1 MPNPIKYN
9 SSTETNALNV
19 GNFWIGTGDV
29 DKGPTSVT
37 GYYNGITPPPDGYTI
52 YVHKANQGPSIR
64 IASDDSELIE
74 ITNDIARASYT
85 TITQCFNYFE
95 GQNDKM
101 VTHQTMN
108 FRITDGLVLD
118 LDGNNIPSY
127 PHNGTTWHDL
137 SGGGN
142 NGTLVNG
149 PTFNSNGY
157 FNFDGTDD
165 YIELG
170 SSNTSLVQ
178 GKTEVSM
185 GILFKLDDTA
195 SLRGLIGTLNYGC
208 GQNLGLAAHFSS
220 LNFYNDTGTCYSV
233 NVGGVET
240 GKWLYAVGTY
250 DGTTT
255 KVYLIKDG
263 VLNQGSG
270 AGTKSGATNIF
281 SSKFR
286 VMGPNHSYRTNGQC
300 ANAFVYN
307 KTLTEA
313 EVLQNY
319 YQGPIVTDGLIRAL
333 DFSNLMS
340 YEIGNSSGYDLTGN
354 DTFDLFNTPT
364 PVTDFG
370 GGISCNNTD
379 EFIALADKTPTDY
392 VSVEVW
398 FRRDTADSG
407 ENIIFNKENSW
418 EIKEQGG
425 NIYWAVKANNKGWF
439 WYDSTANIAVGETI
453 QFVLTYDGNYVK
465 SYKNGELIQ
474 TYTYPSGGV
483 LASQTNAYPKLN
495 SRATNRTSP
504 NSLGDMTYFQFRIY
518 DRALS
523 PDEVSKNY
531 HATKY
536 KFNHT

>member
-9 SSTETNALNV
+9 SSTEDNALNV

-29 DKGPTSVT
+29 DKGPTSIT
-37 GYYNGITPPPDGYTI
+37 GYYNGITPPPNGYTI
-52 YVHKANQGPSIR
+52 YVHKLNQGPSIR

-74 ITNDIARASYT
+74 ITNDIASASYT
-85 TITQCFNYFE
+85 TIIECFNYFE
-95 GQNDKM
+95 GQSDKM

-137 SGGGN
+137 SGN
-142 NGTLVNG
+142 
-149 PTFNSNGY
+149 
-157 FNFDGTDD
+157 NFDYT
-165 YIELG
+165 IIG
-170 SSNTSLVQ
+170 SPS
-178 GKTEVSM
+178 
-185 GILFKLDDTA
+185 
-195 SLRGLIGTLNYGC
+195 
-208 GQNLGLAAHFSS
+208 
-220 LNFYNDTGTCYSV
+220 YS
-233 NVGGVET
+233 
-240 GKWLYAVGTY
+240 
-250 DGTTT
+250 DG
-255 KVYLIKDG
+255 
-263 VLNQGSG
+263 
-270 AGTKSGATNIF
+270 
-281 SSKFR
+281 
-286 VMGPNHSYRTNGQC
+286 
-300 ANAFVYN
+300 AF
-307 KTLTEA
+307 TLTETTGFRASHNITNSTTATVVVFYKTTDGQELWATGQSNSYYLAASYGNNYYSSNAGSPSYYVDTTSIVNPSSYRNGKYHMWEAKNVNLSTWTRMWFWQYGSSWNMNGTVAKIMVYDRVLTTA
-313 EVLQNY
+313 ESQQNY
-319 YQGPIVTDGLIRAL
+319 YQGPIVTGGLIRAL
-333 DFSNLMS
+333 DFSNLVS
-340 YEIGNSSGYDLTGN
+340 YEIGNSGGFDLTGN

-398 FRRDTADSG
+398 FRRDNADSG

-418 EIKEQGG
+418 EMKESAG
-425 NIYWAVKANNKGWF
+425 NLSWALMANNKSWF
-439 WYDSTANIAVGETI
+439 WYDSTANIDVGETV

-465 SYKNGELIQ
+465 SYKNGELVQ

-483 LASQTNAYPKLN
+483 LSSQNSCYPKLN
-495 SRATNRTSP
+495 SRSCSRTTPS
-504 NSLGDMTYFQFRIY
+504 SLGNMTYFQFRIY

-536 KFNHT
+536 KFNHA

>member
-137 SGGGN
+137 SEGRNDGN
-142 NGTLVNG
+142 LINGTG
-149 PTFNSNGY
+149 HQFPNGY
-157 FNFDGTDD
+157 FYFDGVDD
-165 YIELG
+165 YLTIP
-170 SSNTSLVQ
+170 N
-178 GKTEVSM
+178 
-185 GILFKLDDTA
+185 
-195 SLRGLIGTLNYGC
+195 
-208 GQNLGLAAHFSS
+208 FSS
-220 LNFYNDTGTCYSV
+220 LANSDGCTISIISNIHQTKGYHFWGNGIFLLQLQSNQTYRLRFNLDGNWRSTYNTTYPV
-233 NVGGVET
+233 NVYHKLDITWDGV
-240 GKWLYAVGTY
+240 
-250 DGTTT
+250 TT
-255 KVYLIKDG
+255 KMYINSQETVSSTLDSSRSAFSNTT
-263 VLNQGSG
+263 NQPLEISRRSG
-270 AGTKSGATNIF
+270 DYSDVDISQISIHNRALT
-281 SSKFR
+281 SSEI
-286 VMGPNHSYRTNGQC
+286 
-300 ANAFVYN
+300 A
-307 KTLTEA
+307 
-313 EVLQNY
+313 QNY

-333 DFSNLMS
+333 DFSNLVS
-340 YEIGNSSGYDLTGN
+340 YRIADTCECGFDLTGN
-354 DTFDLFNTPT
+354 GGFDLYNTPF

-379 EFIALADKTPTDY
+379 EFIALSDKTPTDY

-398 FRRDTADSG
+398 FRRDNADSG
-407 ENIIFNKENSW
+407 ENIIFNKENCW

-425 NIYWAVKANNKGWF
+425 NIYWALMANNRSWF
-439 WYDSTANIAVGETI
+439 WYDSTANIDVGETI
-453 QFVLTYDGNYVK
+453 QFVLTYDGDYVK
-465 SYKNGELIQ
+465 SYKNGEFFQ
-474 TYTYPSGGV
+474 SYTYPSGGV
-483 LASQTNAYPKLN
+483 LRNQNSCYPKLN
-495 SRATNRTSP
+495 SRNCTRTTP
-504 NSLGDMTYFQFRIY
+504 RSLGNMTYFQFRIY

-523 PDEVSKNY
+523 SDEVSKNY